1 MPSILCLVFL
11 HALIWSLLSTASNGL
26 TSDIDCLKSI
36 KDSLDDPFGYLN
48 ATWDF
53 NNYTEGFICSFTGVG
68 CWHADEN
75 VVLNIQLSDMGL
87 KGQFPRGISGCSGL
101 TGLDLSNNEL
111 SGPIPPDISSILPYL
126 TSLKLSSNKFS
137 GEIPKSLANITFLN
151 VLNLDHN
158 HLNVLNLDH
167 NQSTGHIPPGIGL
180 LRRLRTFTVANNLL
194 YGPVPNFLYDISSD
208 SFANNPGL
216 CGKPLEP
223 CKSTSESDTFKK
235 GFVVSYAV
243 SAFLVITTFISS
255 CVPWTQ
261 DKKKKSK
268 VPMQFQLH
276 KIQQKKNERKQSQ
289 HMKKMPYVEFLHEQS
304 PEISVL
310 VKLVSRLS
318 YTEINEATNYLKQE
332 NIIGIGQMG
341 TTYKAVLPNGLL
353 LAVKRLH
360 DTHLFDEHFITE
372 LKTLGRLRH
381 ENLVP
386 LLGFCIHSKE
396 KLLVYKYMSK
406 GSLYD
411 WLHPEE
417 GEARIMEWPL
427 RVKIAIGAATGL
439 VWLHQ
444 GCYFHVFHLAIS
456 SKCILLDG
464 NFVPKLSNFGEAML
478 VKSYGTDST
487 ESFSL
492 NTEFWESSF
501 AKEDVYCFGIL
512 LLELITREDPRGM
525 TTYSDTSYEP
535 LNNWVTLLS
544 ASSNF
549 YSIVDKSLMG
559 QGFDQEIFQF
569 LKVALDCVQ
578 PYPDQRPTMLQLYKK
593 LAAIGKRHGLSTDSE
608 VLTHHGETSTLQRD
622 ECNEDEIVEV

>member
-1 MPSILCLVFL
+1 MHPILHLVFL
-11 HALIWSLLSTASNGL
+11 HALIWSLLSTASIGL
-26 TSDIDCLKSI
+26 QSDIDCLKSI
-36 KDSLDDPFGYLN
+36 KHSLEDPYGYLT

-53 NNYTEGFICSFTGVG
+53 NNNTDGFICRFTGVE
-68 CWHADEN
+68 CWSPDEN
-75 VVLNIQLSDMGL
+75 KVLNIQLSGMGL
-87 KGQFPRGISGCSGL
+87 KGQFPRGISGCSSL

-111 SGPIPPDISSILPYL
+111 FGPIPSDISRILPFS
-126 TSLKLSSNKFS
+126 TTLKLSSNNFS
-137 GEIPKSLANITFLN
+137 GEIPKSLANCTY
-151 VLNLDHN
+151 
-158 HLNVLNLDH
+158 LNVLNLDH
-167 NQSTGHIPPGIGL
+167 NQLTGHIPPGIGL

-194 YGPVPNFLYDISSD
+194 YGPVPNFLNDISSD

-216 CGKPLEP
+216 CGSPLDP
-223 CKSTSESDTFKK
+223 CKSTSISDTFKK

-243 SAFLVITTFISS
+243 SAFLVITIFIS
-255 CVPWTQ
+255 
-261 DKKKKSK
+261 KKKKSK

-276 KIQQKKNERKQSQ
+276 KLLQKKNERKQAQ
-289 HMKKMPYVEFLHEQS
+289 HMKKMPYVEFLHEES

-318 YTEINEATNYLKQE
+318 YTEINEATNYFKQE

-341 TTYKAVLPNGLL
+341 TTYKALLPNGLL

-417 GEARIMEWPL
+417 GEARIMEWPI

-444 GCYFHVFHLAIS
+444 GCDFHVFHLAIS
-456 SKCILLDG
+456 SKCILLDE

-478 VKSYGTDST
+478 VKPYGTDST
-487 ESFSL
+487 ETFSL

-501 AKEDVYCFGIL
+501 TKEDVYCFGIL
-512 LLELITREDPRGM
+512 LLELITREDPRSM

-535 LNNWVTLLS
+535 LNNWVTHLS
-544 ASSNF
+544 TSSNF